1 MKLLD
6 ILSERFPNSK
16 RNTLRKMLTEGRVL
30 VDGEVCHQASKE
42 IDDISTVSIIDRK
55 AATSLN
61 PKPQPK
67 RVKKL
72 RIIFEDEHI
81 LVIDKLA
88 GLLSVS
94 TDKMEPDTV
103 HSRALDYVRQTNPKA
118 WAYIVHRLDR
128 ETSGVMILAKHK
140 RHKDDLQRQFA
151 DREVHRTYL
160 ALIEG
165 KPENTHGTIQQF
177 LLEDKFLNIKEVKS
191 GFKGSKE
198 AITHW
203 KVIDEEDGI
212 SVVELM
218 IETGR
223 RHQIRFGLAS
233 LGCPVV
239 GDSKHGSK
247 INPLDRI
254 CLHASALE
262 LMHPESGE
270 ILRFESPPP
279 FIVS

>member
-140 RHKDDLQRQFA
+140 RHKNDLQRQFA

>member
-140 RHKDDLQRQFA
+140 RHKNDLQRQFA

-262 LMHPESGE
+262 LIHPESGE